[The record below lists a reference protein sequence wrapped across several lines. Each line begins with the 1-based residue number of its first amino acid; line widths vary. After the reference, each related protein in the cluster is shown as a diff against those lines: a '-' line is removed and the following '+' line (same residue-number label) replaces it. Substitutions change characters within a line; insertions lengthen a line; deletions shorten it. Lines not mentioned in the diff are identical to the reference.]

1 MIIYHCLRNVSR
13 AIQRGTQAQ
22 DHSPQPTAASDSMLH
37 LHPSS
42 ALKKISK
49 KLSGEVGTLLIY
61 TSGGG
66 GGAVALVG
74 TQGTEKRAE
83 QMKRIAIWAQNAR
96 IARK

>member
-1 MIIYHCLRNVSR
+1 
-13 AIQRGTQAQ
+13 
-22 DHSPQPTAASDSMLH
+22 MLH

-66 GGAVALVG
+66 VGAVALVG

-96 IARK
+96 NARK